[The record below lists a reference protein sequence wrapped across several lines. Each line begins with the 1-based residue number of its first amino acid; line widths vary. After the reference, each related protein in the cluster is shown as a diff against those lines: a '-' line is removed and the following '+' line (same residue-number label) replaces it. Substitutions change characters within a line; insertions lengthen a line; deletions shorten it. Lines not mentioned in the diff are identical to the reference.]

1 MNSNEL
7 KQYFSM
13 LQKGNKEALE
23 YIYNDMKKPIYT
35 VSLRIVQSKE
45 IAEDITQEVFVKL
58 FSSPPDSS
66 VRDPRA
72 WMFRM
77 ARNLSIDALRKKEC
91 SDIDGVE
98 IPTDDTTN
106 EIVLKMD
113 VEKAMAKLLPIEREI
128 VTLHLNFDMNFVEIA
143 KITGLSLSASYRKYC
158 KAIKALREML
168 DGGAL

>member
-13 LQKGNKEALE
+13 LRKGNKEAFE

-58 FSSPPDSS
+58 FASPPDSS

-91 SDIDGVE
+91 SDIDGME
-98 IPTDDTTN
+98 IPIEDTTDKA
-106 EIVLKMD
+106 VLKMD
-113 VEKAMAKLLPIEREI
+113 IEVAIARLTPIEREI

-143 KITGLSLSASYRKYC
+143 KITGLSLSATYRKYR
-158 KAIKALREML
+158 KAVKDLREML